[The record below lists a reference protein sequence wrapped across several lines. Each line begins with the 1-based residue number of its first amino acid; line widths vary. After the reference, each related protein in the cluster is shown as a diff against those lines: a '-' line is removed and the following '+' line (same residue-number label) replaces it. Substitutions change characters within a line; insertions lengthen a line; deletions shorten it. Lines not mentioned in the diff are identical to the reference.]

1 MIKDFKDKVAVVT
14 GAGSGIGRS
23 LALAFAKEGMK
34 LLIVDVIQETLEKVS
49 EEIENIGVEVM
60 SKVVD
65 VSDQEQMSQLADD
78 TYQRFGQ
85 ANVLCNNAGIGTG
98 GPLSEVHL
106 ENWDWVIG
114 VNLYGVI
121 YGIQFFLKRMMESG
135 EECHIV
141 NTSSMAGLLSSGD
154 ECLYSVTKYG
164 VVALSEGLNQ
174 QLLLQNSK
182 VGVSV
187 LCPGFINT
195 GIMDNSQ
202 GLADH
207 KHGLYHPPDEIQ
219 KFWEPA
225 TENFRQ
231 RLQQGMHPDIVAQ
244 MVINS
249 IQENRLYIITHPDFL
264 QFVEMRFNAIHHDAL
279 ELDKAMRTQGFLSEN
294 EEMKTYT
301 HQDTGFSISYP
312 GDWVVQNPTPL
323 TNFDFMAVS
332 DTIFP
337 SLVVRIL
344 DVPAGG
350 LNESMNVVVQ
360 TISESMGMESKVVSK
375 IETSLKNGT
384 PAFEGEIELQLGNAN
399 QLMCLVLN
407 TIRGNK
413 LVSVILNSVKLR
425 YDVTME
431 QKLQDI
437 AYTLT
442 FN

>member
-1 MIKDFKDKVAVVT
+1 
-14 GAGSGIGRS
+14 
-23 LALAFAKEGMK
+23 
-34 LLIVDVIQETLEKVS
+34 
-49 EEIENIGVEVM
+49 
-60 SKVVD
+60 
-65 VSDQEQMSQLADD
+65 
-78 TYQRFGQ
+78 
-85 ANVLCNNAGIGTG
+85 
-98 GPLSEVHL
+98 
-106 ENWDWVIG
+106 
-114 VNLYGVI
+114 
-121 YGIQFFLKRMMESG
+121 
-135 EECHIV
+135 
-141 NTSSMAGLLSSGD
+141 
-154 ECLYSVTKYG
+154 
-164 VVALSEGLNQ
+164 
-174 QLLLQNSK
+174 
-182 VGVSV
+182 
-187 LCPGFINT
+187 
-195 GIMDNSQ
+195 
-202 GLADH
+202 
-207 KHGLYHPPDEIQ
+207 
-219 KFWEPA
+219 
-225 TENFRQ
+225 
-231 RLQQGMHPDIVAQ
+231 
-244 MVINS
+244 
-249 IQENRLYIITHPDFL
+249 
-264 QFVEMRFNAIHHDAL
+264 MRFNAIHHDAL

-425 YDVTME
+425 YDVTMK